1 MDREV
6 RLLLVATEPEP
17 DSPSGTGSSQGIQQF
32 LKIRTELDI
41 P

>member
-6 RLLLVATEPEP
+6 RLLLVASEPKP

-32 LKIRTELDI
+32 PETRTKLDI